1 MSPDSRPRSTTSAL
15 TSASMRPSRS
25 TFPLLLLSSLLLT
38 FSSSL
43 AEAAPPAAPEDLP
56 QIKTGK
62 FDFSECGRTKGC
74 FKRCKDD
81 DDEAQCYKY
90 VSWKSLGDVIEFELS
105 AATEGWVALGFSS
118 DNRLG
123 DDDAVVCQRVDPN
136 MGDRT
141 DELGRVAVLHV
152 RNEDDV
158 NTKLDQTSISD
169 AKGEY
174 HMKRVRCVFQRK
186 RIPERQK
193 EKILDL
199 SNEKE
204 PHLWIAVGPQMGD
217 GDNLP
222 KTQDSQHPLASTDP
236 VDFTSGLDLG
246 DHTQNVGRSWSP
258 LLKAH
263 VLTDLIAWVG
273 FMSVYIL
280 LVAFYRGMWPN
291 SSIRGEEVWLTW
303 HRAFL
308 YVTVILTIIGLLFWF
323 LDLGWVWNWDYRH
336 YPVLLIIVWVC
347 VFLQPIILFFR
358 PSNPEK
364 NPCRNCIWEW
374 IYLFPRAI
382 GHICA
387 VPAVFISFDLPRLLL
402 PNYASWIL
410 FIFIIFFIIVQLIL
424 LILQCCT
431 CKKNKE
437 RLRKWRKD
445 LVDNPNLPRPQPVC
459 HAFKSSLLWL
469 YIFVLLV
476 VLLVLSI
483 IIIIW

>member
-1 MSPDSRPRSTTSAL
+1 VPATPDKY
-15 TSASMRPSRS
+15 
-25 TFPLLLLSSLLLT
+25 
-38 FSSSL
+38 
-43 AEAAPPAAPEDLP
+43 P
-56 QIKTGK
+56 QIQTGA
-62 FDFSECGRTKGC
+62 FDLTQCGSTKGC

-81 DDEAQCYKY
+81 NVEAQCYRY
-90 VSWKSLGDVIEFELS
+90 ASWQQVGDVVKFELS
-105 AATEGWVALGFSS
+105 ASTKGWVALGFSE

-123 DDDAVVCQRVDPN
+123 DDDAVVCQRLNAN
-136 MGDRT
+136 MGDKGE
-141 DELGRVAVLHV
+141 ELAPVAVLHV

-158 NTKLDQTSISD
+158 NTLLEQHSL
-169 AKGEY
+169 ANVKGEY
-174 HMKRVRCVFQRK
+174 HKSRVRCVFERK

-199 SNEKE
+199 SNVDQ
-204 PHLWIAVGPQMGD
+204 PHVWIAVGDEMGD

-222 KTQDSQHPLASTDP
+222 KEADSTHPLPATAP
-236 VDFTSGLDLG
+236 VDFTSGVSLG
-246 DHTQNVGRSWSP
+246 DKDTVGRHWSP

-280 LVAFYRGMWPN
+280 LIAFYRGMWPN

-358 PSNPEK
+358 PNNPDK
-364 NPCRNCIWEW
+364 HPCRNCIWEW
-374 IYLFPRAI
+374 IYLIPRAI

-437 RLRKWRKD
+437 RMRKWRKD
-445 LVDNPNLPRPQPVC
+445 LQDNPNLPRPQPVC